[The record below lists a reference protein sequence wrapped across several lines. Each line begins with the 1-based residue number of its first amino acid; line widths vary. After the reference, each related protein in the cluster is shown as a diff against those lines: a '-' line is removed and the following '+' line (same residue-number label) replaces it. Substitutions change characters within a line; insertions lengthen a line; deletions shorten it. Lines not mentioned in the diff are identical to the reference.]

1 MGASKCVPVCS
12 PQEKLFQYQ
21 ADPRSSYREISSI
34 RNGRHCPNSGGSTI
48 CGNSGDS
55 VCVRSTTRIPPDKR
69 SAASVVS
76 EFAAIGLLACNGE
89 QSRTDLAL
97 KNLRIFLPS
106 GQPLLGHIARVD
118 VLDAILERVDDGV

>member
-34 RNGRHCPNSGGSTI
+34 RNGQHCPNSGGSAI
-48 CGNSGDS
+48 CGNSGDR
-55 VCVRSTTRIPPDKR
+55 VCVRSTTRIRPDRR

-76 EFAAIGLLACNGE
+76 EFVGMGILGPGVNKW
-89 QSRTDLAL
+89 R
-97 KNLRIFLPS
+97 FL
-106 GQPLLGHIARVD
+106 ARVLSD
-118 VLDAILERVDDGV
+118 SLPI